1 MKGRLTDVLYKL
13 TTICYKN
20 KAYARYP
27 RFKVS
32 QQVFGYYHTLEDAE
46 KKIGELVAK
55 NAETVAAGGYDC
67 EYYGFEIAEIPFNV
81 DIWWQDA
88 SQRTRTY
95 LEDGS
100 FFAETKVSTIES
112 SDFVK
117 GCEPFKGRSEEECRF
132 RVGDLV
138 EVLAGETV
146 SLEIVCSLPPTPE
159 RAEQIYHNVKRNF
172 EQRGI
177 DTTNDEICWILDDTD
192 DCYTTLDGDEGYI
205 PNHSHVYTIC
215 LFPVRR
221 KVSDKLREMLKRG
234 LEKAQN
240 E

>member
-1 MKGRLTDVLYKL
+1 MENG
-13 TTICYKN
+13 
-20 KAYARYP
+20 A
-27 RFKVS
+27 
-32 QQVFGYYHTLEDAE
+32 
-46 KKIGELVAK
+46 
-55 NAETVAAGGYDC
+55 
-67 EYYGFEIAEIPFNV
+67 
-81 DIWWQDA
+81 
-88 SQRTRTY
+88 
-95 LEDGS
+95 
-100 FFAETKVSTIES
+100 FFAETKVSSIES
-112 SDFVK
+112 LDFLK
-117 GCEPFKGRSEEECRF
+117 GSEPFKGRSEEECRF

-138 EVLAGETV
+138 EVLSGDTV

-159 RAEQIYHNVKRNF
+159 RAEQIYHNVKRDF

-192 DCYTTLDGDEGYI
+192 DCYTTLDDDDGYI
-205 PNHSHVYTIC
+205 SHSHPPTIC

>member
-27 RFKVS
+27 RFKVN

-55 NAETVAAGGYDC
+55 NAETIADGGYDC

-159 RAEQIYHNVKRNF
+159 RAEQIYHNVKRDF

-192 DCYTTLDGDEGYI
+192 DCYTTLDGNEGYI
-205 PNHSHVYTIC
+205 SHSHPPTIC

-221 KVSDKLREMLKRG
+221 KVSDKLREMLERG